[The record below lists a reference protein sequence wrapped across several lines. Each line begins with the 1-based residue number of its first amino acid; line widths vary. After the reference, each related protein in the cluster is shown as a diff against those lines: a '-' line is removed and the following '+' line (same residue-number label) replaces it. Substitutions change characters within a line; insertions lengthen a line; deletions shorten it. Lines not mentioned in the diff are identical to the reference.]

1 MIYIDTGAFLARYV
15 ADDQHHHR
23 AIKAWKRLAGERAR
37 CFTSNFVLDE
47 TLTLLA
53 RRAGYAFAVERARGF
68 YDSAVLKILRPDRD
82 DELSALEYFQK
93 YGDQKVSFTDAI
105 SFVLMRKAKLG
116 RVFSYDRH
124 FQQAGFKVWP
134 TSL

>member
-1 MIYIDTGAFLARYV
+1 MIYIDTGAFLSRYV
-15 ADDQHHHR
+15 ANDQYHHR
-23 AIKAWKRLAGERAR
+23 AVKAWKRIARERTR

-53 RRAGYAFAVERARGF
+53 RRAGYAFAAERAGIF
-68 YDSAVLKILRPDRD
+68 YDSAVLTILRPDRD
-82 DELSALEYFQK
+82 DEISALEYFQK
-93 YGDQKVSFTDAI
+93 YADQKVSFTDAV
-105 SFVLMRKAKLG
+105 SFVLMRKAKLK

-124 FQQAGFKVWP
+124 FQHAGFKVWP